1 MDIDMLVKKAK
12 FYNKFENLSLRES
25 CEKAIQEKFTNQDI
39 SHIAVELDMT
49 LQDVIDL
56 VENKFK
62 EQI

>member
-25 CEKAIQEKFTNQDI
+25 CEKAVQEKFTNQDI

-49 LQDVIDL
+49 LKDVVDL
-56 VENKFK
+56 VENRFK
-62 EQI
+62 E